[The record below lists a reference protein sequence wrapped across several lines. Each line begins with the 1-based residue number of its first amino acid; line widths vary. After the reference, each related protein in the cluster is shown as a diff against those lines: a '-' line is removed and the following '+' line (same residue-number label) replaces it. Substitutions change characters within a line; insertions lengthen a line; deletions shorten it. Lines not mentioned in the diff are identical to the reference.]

1 MILIDVKTEKLIPFF
16 LLIAKMQNNN
26 DS

>member
-1 MILIDVKTEKLIPFF
+1 MILIVKIEKLIPS